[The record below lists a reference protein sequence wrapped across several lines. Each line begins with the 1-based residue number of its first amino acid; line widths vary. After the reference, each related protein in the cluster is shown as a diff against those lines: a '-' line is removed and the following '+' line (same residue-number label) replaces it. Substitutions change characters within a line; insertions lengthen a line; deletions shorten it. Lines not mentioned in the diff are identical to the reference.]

1 MRILSENEII
11 GKIEAEEIFT
21 ATVAECG
28 LLVKI
33 EQYVPGI
40 CTAIHN
46 GHHLRESL
54 RDQCS
59 LSDAERLYEE
69 DPFTGEFI
77 QSNPISLIAQD
88 SRYEYDLNRSSEHCI
103 YETAWSKSVW
113 KKPLSAAEISL
124 SREKHR
130 SYYRIL
136 YALVK
141 QLEKKFNACVLY
153 DFHAYNYKRIDEPD
167 TPTLNIGTAQ
177 INNSIW
183 KNEVNHYFNQLKKIS
198 LPNLHVRVAKNEV
211 FRGLGYQA
219 TFINENFRHTLILA
233 TEIKKVF
240 MDENTGEVFP
250 LVLAELKEGL
260 KYALAMNA
268 AYFAR
273 KRTSSKYLR
282 KTDLLASKLDKLVRN
297 IDQQLYQL
305 GKGIETL
312 LYINPINLQH
322 EKKTFFSRK
331 FNYQPNFRY
340 RQLTI
345 DPYLFKERL
354 YRVPVDSIQ
363 DISIQTLYRKVVDA
377 YAGKIDMITAIG
389 SDKFLYNSLR
399 YYGEP
404 DLTDI
409 HNARFLLYAR
419 DLDGEQEITYNAE
432 QAKLAFEEAV
442 RSYDI
447 KCRVEISSKILAA
460 AMVNNI
466 RKSILINK
474 HKILSSVE
482 LNALIHHELGVHMV
496 TTVNSELQPLK
507 VFRLG
512 LPGNTHTQEGLAIL
526 SEYLS
531 GNLTYE
537 RLQVLALRVI
547 AVDMLIK
554 KYDFSDTFRTLLDNY
569 QLDRE
574 KAFNITARVYR
585 GGGFTKD
592 FLYLRG
598 LRDAYHLYQN
608 QGLDGL
614 FIGKTSFE
622 YLDLINELITRKILH
637 PPKYLPRSFSDVK
650 ADNMIMN
657 YIISSIR

>member
-1 MRILSENEII
+1 MQILSENEVIA
-11 GKIEAEEIFT
+11 KIKAGQTFS
-21 ATVAECG
+21 AQVLECG
-28 LLVKI
+28 LLIKI
-33 EQYVPGI
+33 EQYVPSI
-40 CTAIHN
+40 CTAIHH
-46 GHHLRESL
+46 GHRL
-54 RDQCS
+54 RDSLLQRCL

-77 QSNPISLIAQD
+77 HASQISLIVQD
-88 SRYEYDLNRSSEHCI
+88 SRYEYDLNRPLDQCVYQI
-103 YETAWSKSVW
+103 AWGKPIW
-113 KKPLSAAEISL
+113 KTPLPEREIAL

-141 QLEKKFNACVLY
+141 KLERKFNACVLY
-153 DFHAYNYKRIDEPD
+153 DFHAYNFKRIDEPD

-177 INNSIW
+177 INNREW
-183 KNEVNHYFNQLKKIS
+183 KNEVNHYINQLKKIT

-219 TFINENFRHTLILA
+219 TFIKENFQHTLVLA

-240 MDENTGEVFP
+240 MDERTGEVFP

-273 KRTSSKYLR
+273 KRTSSRYLR
-282 KTDLLASKLDKLVRN
+282 KTDLLASKLDKVVRSV
-297 IDQQLYQL
+297 DQQLYTL
-305 GKGIETL
+305 GKGLETL
-312 LYINPINLQH
+312 LYINPINLQQ

-331 FNYQPNFRY
+331 FNYQPSFRY

-345 DPYLFKERL
+345 DPYQFKERL

-363 DISIQTLYRKVVDA
+363 DISIQSLYRKVVDA

-409 HNARFLLYAR
+409 QNALFLLYAR
-419 DLDGEQEITYNAE
+419 DMDGEQEITYNAE
-432 QAKLAFEEAV
+432 QAKAAFEQAV
-442 RSYDI
+442 GSYAI

-460 AMVNNI
+460 AMVNNV

-474 HKILSSVE
+474 HKILSAIE

-496 TTVNSELQPLK
+496 TTANSELQPLK
-507 VFRLG
+507 VFKLG

-537 RLQVLALRVI
+537 RLQVLALRVV

-554 KYDFSDTFRTLLDNY
+554 KHDFGDTFRHLLESY

-608 QGLDGL
+608 QALDGL

-637 PPKYLPRSFSDVK
+637 PPKYLPHCFSEVK
-650 ADNMIMN
+650 ADDTIMN